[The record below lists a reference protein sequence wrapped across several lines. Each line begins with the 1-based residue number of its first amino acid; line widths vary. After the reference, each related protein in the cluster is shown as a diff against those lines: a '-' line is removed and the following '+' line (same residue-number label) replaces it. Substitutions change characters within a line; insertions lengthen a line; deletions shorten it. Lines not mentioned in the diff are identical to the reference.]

1 MRLGK
6 YRKNPAYD
14 SLKYRINQTAF
25 LTIIRTTNAER
36 ILLSTNY
43 YFIRNLFACIS
54 LHEQ

>member
-43 YFIRNLFACIS
+43 YFIRTKL
-54 LHEQ
+54 